1 MMLLV
6 APRICAPAFVVA
18 SLLSPGN
25 PLAAETPIAAA
36 SIEGFVH
43 VPSGRAE
50 VGCLPPLVVG
60 KSLLETTLS
69 ALDEVSLDPDLVVVL
84 TAAPLS
90 CSSIYYVPVK
100 NDVRGIGYQR
110 THESE
115 LFDDAPGKRLEG
127 IAFLNDLP
135 YWLQE
140 SEELKSAFLHE
151 IGHRWLTRVH
161 ARVGEEDVSLTG
173 RDDEHWS
180 YFLDPGVSPLEGN
193 LWSEEDPPV
202 ASAPRYPL
210 HYSPLDLYLMGALE
224 PDEVPPL
231 RLLEPAAL
239 RGDLLDCNGRRLS
252 PASPP
257 QRCEPLSVPGI
268 LRTIT
273 VADVIAAEGA
283 REPAAADARRSFS
296 VAFLVVDEKE
306 PALTSEN
313 CGSFSRLTAEL
324 LEVFSSATDGHLS
337 LENVVSEGA
346 SCATLDETSTS
357 PTGETSTQGCAIS
370 VHAGGRGDSSRFG
383 LLLLVG
389 MGIVGL
395 RRPRE
400 VFFRRVAELA
410 RVFAAKLTRALVADF
425 EGDGRDRDDPGAE

>member
-50 VGCLPPLVVG
+50 VGCLPSLVVG
-60 KSLLETTLS
+60 KSLLERTLS
-69 ALDEVSLDPDLVVVL
+69 ALDEVELDPHFVVVF

-115 LFDDAPGKRLEG
+115 LFDDAPGRRLEG

-135 YWLQE
+135 YWLE
-140 SEELKSAFLHE
+140 ETEELKSAFLHE

-161 ARVGEEDVSLTG
+161 ARVGNEDISLTG

-180 YFLDPGVSPLEGN
+180 YFLDPGGSPLEGN
-193 LWSEEDPPV
+193 LWSEDTPPV
-202 ASAPRYPL
+202 ATAPPYPL
-210 HYSPLDLYLMGALE
+210 HYAPLDLYLMGALE

-231 RLLEPAAL
+231 RLLEPAAEG
-239 RGDLLDCNGRRLS
+239 GDLLDCSGLGLS
-252 PASPP
+252 RASAP
-257 QRCEPLSVPGI
+257 QRCEPLAVPGTW
-268 LRTIT
+268 RTIT
-273 VADVIAAEGA
+273 IDDVIEAEGPREPPAAEA
-283 REPAAADARRSFS
+283 PRSFS
-296 VAFLVVDEKE
+296 VAFLVLDEKE
-306 PALTSEN
+306 PALTSES
-313 CGSFSRLTAEL
+313 CASFSPLTKEL
-324 LEVFSSATDGHLS
+324 LEVFSSATDRHLS

-346 SCATLDETSTS
+346 SCATLEETSTS
-357 PTGETSTQGCAIS
+357 PSAEIATQGCAIS
-370 VHAGGRGDSSRFG
+370 AHAGCRGVSSPIG
-383 LLLLVG
+383 LFLLVG
-389 MGIVGL
+389 IGILGRGA
-395 RRPRE
+395 RRAGSPR
-400 VFFRRVAELA
+400 
-410 RVFAAKLTRALVADF
+410 
-425 EGDGRDRDDPGAE
+425 DGSLDP